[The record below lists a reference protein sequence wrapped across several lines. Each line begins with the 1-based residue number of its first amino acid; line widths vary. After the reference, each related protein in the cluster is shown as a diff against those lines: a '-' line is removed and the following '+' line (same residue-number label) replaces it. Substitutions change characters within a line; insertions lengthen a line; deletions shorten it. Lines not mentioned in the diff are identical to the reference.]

1 MNRSHT
7 TTTDTALTRAQKI
20 RSIIAA
26 SSGNL
31 VEWFD
36 FYIYA
41 FTAVYFAHN
50 FSNSDNP
57 TIQQIS
63 AFGVFAAGFFMRPIG
78 SWLFGSLADKIG
90 RKSSM
95 VFSVI
100 LMAVGSFLI
109 AALPSK
115 ESVGDL
121 AIILLLIARLI
132 QGLSVGGEY
141 GIAATYLSELAT
153 TGRRG
158 FYSSFQYVT
167 LIGGQLLAVAS
178 ISIMLLFFSEQEM
191 NDYAWRILF
200 VIGGLLALGSLFVRS
215 VMSESATELHK
226 HEDRGSFKALF
237 STSWKPFLIIVGI
250 TAGGSLT
257 FYTITTYT
265 KTFMI
270 NSAGFDK
277 GLSNNIMLVALFIL
291 MIIQPIFGL
300 IGDKIGHKN
309 SLLIYAL
316 LAFVGIY
323 PLFVLLKMSAD
334 TPLVAF
340 LCILALF
347 VILSFYTSVAGIF
360 KAKLFPEHIRA
371 LGTGLSYAI
380 ANAIFGGSAPYVALQ
395 FKNYG
400 FENSFFIY
408 VAVMMAF
415 VFFIVL
421 LLPKKALLD

>member
-1 MNRSHT
+1 MT
-7 TTTDTALTRAQKI
+7 KELTKAQKI

-141 GIAATYLSELAT
+141 GSRYLPFRACHKRT
-153 TGRRG
+153 AR
-158 FYSSFQYVT
+158 
-167 LIGGQLLAVAS
+167 
-178 ISIMLLFFSEQEM
+178 LLF
-191 NDYAWRILF
+191 
-200 VIGGLLALGSLFVRS
+200 
-215 VMSESATELHK
+215 
-226 HEDRGSFKALF
+226 
-237 STSWKPFLIIVGI
+237 IVSI
-250 TAGGSLT
+250 CNAHRRTA
-257 FYTITTYT
+257 
-265 KTFMI
+265 
-270 NSAGFDK
+270 
-277 GLSNNIMLVALFIL
+277 
-291 MIIQPIFGL
+291 
-300 IGDKIGHKN
+300 
-309 SLLIYAL
+309 
-316 LAFVGIY
+316 
-323 PLFVLLKMSAD
+323 
-334 TPLVAF
+334 
-340 LCILALF
+340 
-347 VILSFYTSVAGIF
+347 
-360 KAKLFPEHIRA
+360 
-371 LGTGLSYAI
+371 
-380 ANAIFGGSAPYVALQ
+380 FGG
-395 FKNYG
+395 G
-400 FENSFFIY
+400 EH
-408 VAVMMAF
+408 
-415 VFFIVL
+415 
-421 LLPKKALLD
+421 

>member
-1 MNRSHT
+1 M
-7 TTTDTALTRAQKI
+7 DKELTRAQKI

-50 FSNSDNP
+50 FSSSDNP

-78 SWLFGSLADKIG
+78 SWAFGSLADKIG

-100 LMAVGSFLI
+100 LMAVGSFMI

-153 TGRRG
+153 EGRRG

-178 ISIMLLFFSEQEM
+178 ISIMLLFFSEQQM

-200 VIGGLLALGSLFVRS
+200 VVGGLLALGSLFIRS
-215 VMSESATELHK
+215 IMSESATELDK

-237 STSWKPFLIIVGI
+237 STSWKPFLIIIGI

-277 GLSNNIMLVALFIL
+277 ALSNNIMLAALFLL
-291 MIIQPIFGL
+291 MIMQPLFGF

-316 LAFVGIY
+316 LALVGIY
-323 PLFVLLKMSAD
+323 PLFTVLKTSAN
-334 TPLVAF
+334 TPLLAF
-340 LCILALF
+340 FCILALF

-360 KAKLFPEHIRA
+360 KAKLFPEHVRA

-380 ANAIFGGSAPYVALQ
+380 ANAVFGGSAPYVALQ
-395 FKNYG
+395 FKNQG

-408 VAVMMAF
+408 VALMMVL
-415 VFFIVL
+415 VFFVVL

>member
-1 MNRSHT
+1 MT
-7 TTTDTALTRAQKI
+7 KELTKAQKI

-153 TGRRG
+153 KGRRG

-200 VIGGLLALGSLFVRS
+200 VVGGLLALGSLFVRS

-277 GLSNNIMLVALFIL
+277 ALSNNIMLAALFVL

-309 SLLIYAL
+309 SLLIYAV
-316 LAFVGIY
+316 LAFLGIY
-323 PLFVLLKMSAD
+323 PLF
-334 TPLVAF
+334 
-340 LCILALF
+340 
-347 VILSFYTSVAGIF
+347 
-360 KAKLFPEHIRA
+360 
-371 LGTGLSYAI
+371 
-380 ANAIFGGSAPYVALQ
+380 
-395 FKNYG
+395 KN
-400 FENSFFIY
+400 
-408 VAVMMAF
+408 
-415 VFFIVL
+415 
-421 LLPKKALLD
+421 KC

>member
-1 MNRSHT
+1 MHSKG
-7 TTTDTALTRAQKI
+7 LTKAQKI

-178 ISIMLLFFSEQEM
+178 ISIMLLFFSEQQM
-191 NDYAWRILF
+191 NEYAWRILF

-215 VMSESATELHK
+215 VMSESATELDK

-277 GLSNNIMLVALFIL
+277 TLSNNIMLAALFIL

-309 SLLIYAL
+309 SLLIYAF
-316 LAFVGIY
+316 LAFIGIY
-323 PLFVLLKMSAD
+323 PLFALLKTSAD
-334 TPLVAF
+334 TPILAF
-340 LCILALF
+340 CCILALF

-380 ANAIFGGSAPYVALQ
+380 ANAVFGGSAPYVALQ

-408 VAVMMAF
+408 IAVMMVF
-415 VFFIVL
+415 VFSIVL